1 MRHRRKNDER
11 LTNTDIVNFFKE
23 EHNKNWVG
31 TDSHQVQ
38 TEVVDKMNK
47 IALRNTEF
55 KGEVYEIRNVRS
67 DLKYLHI
74 RC

>member
-1 MRHRRKNDER
+1 MRIRGKHEAR
-11 LTNTDIVNFFKE
+11 LVNTDIVNFFKE